1 MVTAE
6 QHRRQGERH
15 IHVPESRKSRPR
27 HAAKLQHREMK
38 PTLVQYEAPGW
49 GVGEV
54 WLDDDGYV
62 FYSELPRPKRTPPGS
77 DPGEVLDED
86 GSGFSSK
93 LPRPKRTPT
102 GSDPGE
108 VIAGRLT
115 AYFAGEP
122 DDFIDVLLRIDER
135 GFYAD
140 CAKALRAVRRGEVVT
155 YGELAALAGRP
166 GAARAAGTFCAECAW
181 SLVVPCHRVVAA
193 GGIGGYG
200 SSGVSTCVM
209 LTSALAGWAYPGI
222 WLRDRINSRRREL
235 LKTLPFYLDIITL
248 CVEAGLNMQGA
259 LTQAVAKGPKGVL
272 RDEFQRLLRDI
283 RAGKSRAASMRSLA
297 ARLNESS
304 VTAFTTA
311 VIQAESMGMNLGP
324 ILRAQADQRRTERF
338 LRAEKLAMEA
348 PVKLLFPLLAFI
360 FPCTFIV
367 LFFPIAMKFIHSGL

>member
-1 MVTAE
+1 M
-6 QHRRQGERH
+6 
-15 IHVPESRKSRPR
+15 SRDQPAFAATLAD
-27 HAAKLQHREMK
+27 HAGL
-38 PTLVQYEAPGW
+38 TLVLIPIAAGLAFAL
-49 GVGEV
+49 VA
-54 WLDDDGYV
+54 WLLSRALARVPPEDRAYKDPPPLGY
-62 FYSELPRPKRTPPGS
+62 
-77 DPGEVLDED
+77 
-86 GSGFSSK
+86 
-93 LPRPKRTPT
+93 
-102 GSDPGE
+102 
-108 VIAGRLT
+108 RLLWQPINWT
-115 AYFAGEP
+115 AYF
-122 DDFIDVLLRIDER
+122 IRSQVTS
-135 GFYAD
+135 
-140 CAKALRAVRRGEVVT
+140 RRQSKRQ
-155 YGELAALAGRP
+155 AALLVRLGQAGVDFAISPLQFTASRIVSAALVALLCWWMLASFDHPAPSAP
-166 GAARAAGTFCAECAW
+166 GMPVSRY
-181 SLVVPCHRVVAA
+181 L
-193 GGIGGYG
+193 GIMFTG
-200 SSGVSTCVM
+200 
-209 LTSALAGWAYPGI
+209 ALGGWAYPAL
-222 WLRDRINSRRREL
+222 WLRDRINARRREL
-235 LKTLPFYLDIITL
+235 LKTLPFYLDIVTL